1 MNNLTEELMN
11 RTVPSVSYQGWEL
24 IAIDEEE
31 NDGVFT
37 PRECLCITISLSR
50 RSKWSQ
56 RGQSLKISGTLQIEP
71 L

>member
-31 NDGVFT
+31 NDGGFYT
-37 PRECLCITISLSR
+37 TRLSVYYY
-50 RSKWSQ
+50 
-56 RGQSLKISGTLQIEP
+56 
-71 L
+71 